1 MSPANPVHPGLPH
14 AALSKRE
21 CILVEAAKMFA
32 RFGFRKTSIDEIAK
46 EAGVGKGTVYLAA
59 DSKEELFY
67 QVVHREVR
75 AWQAACAKVVDPR
88 VPADELLLRLYAEAQ
103 KNLVGNGLVRD
114 LFRGEMT
121 KILPQWASRYHELQA
136 LGRANIAEVLRIG
149 VRQGLFRSE
158 LEVDEVASVL
168 QDLHIAGMM
177 LSPEGASE
185 AYLLNRARVAFDL
198 VLQGLRVRPELSS
211 AT

>member
-1 MSPANPVHPGLPH
+1 MSRLASALQHP
-14 AALSKRE
+14 ALSKRE
-21 CILVEAAKMFA
+21 CILIEAAKMFA

-59 DSKEELFY
+59 ESKEELFY

-88 VPADELLLRLYAEAQ
+88 VPADELLLLLYAEAQ
-103 KNLVGNGLVRD
+103 KNLVGNALVRD

-121 KILPQWASRYHELQA
+121 KILPQWATRYHELQS
-136 LGRANIAEVLRIG
+136 LGRANVAEVLRIG
-149 VRQGLFRSE
+149 VRQGVFREE
-158 LEVDEVASVL
+158 LEVDEVAGVL
-168 QDLHIAGMM
+168 QDLHIASMM
-177 LSPEGASE
+177 LSPEGATE
-185 AYLLNRARVAFDL
+185 AYLMNRARIAFDL
-198 VLQGLRVRPELSS
+198 VLQGLRVRPAAPASPL